1 MRAWLRYLSALALI
15 VGSVFFGA
23 GGASAQVAED
33 LTVAIEPGQASVV
46 LGQNLD
52 LKLTVTNTGSQA
64 TAPLVIHL
72 DITDPSRTTSV
83 DPEDWT
89 STLSKP
95 IGVLAADDTLTL
107 DWNIQPI
114 SGGTFAVYAVALSP
128 GADTLSTSYVTTVK
142 VQDKR
147 SLNPSGILPVAV
159 GVPCVVGA
167 LLLLQLRLTR
177 TNKNRRA
184 REPLYDLLRHSSLT
198 TPGLSGERCK
208 WRFHYWFSAAGIRS
222 AKVIANAFRAGFHRT
237 AHRV

>member
-1 MRAWLRYLSALALI
+1 MRAWLRILAAAALI
-15 VGSVFFGA
+15 VGSVSFGA
-23 GGASAQVAED
+23 DGASAKVAED
-33 LTVAIEPGQASVV
+33 LTVVIEPGQASVV

-52 LKLTVTNTGSQA
+52 LKLTVTNTGSRA

-72 DITDPSRTTSV
+72 DITDPSRSTSV

-95 IGVLAADDTLTL
+95 IGVLAPDDTLTF

-114 SGGTFAVYAVALSP
+114 SGGTFAVYAVALSS
-128 GADTLSTSYVTTVK
+128 GAGTLSTSNLTTVK

-177 TNKNRRA
+177 RPNKK
-184 REPLYDLLRHSSLT
+184 PPS
-198 TPGLSGERCK
+198 P
-208 WRFHYWFSAAGIRS
+208 
-222 AKVIANAFRAGFHRT
+222 
-237 AHRV
+237 